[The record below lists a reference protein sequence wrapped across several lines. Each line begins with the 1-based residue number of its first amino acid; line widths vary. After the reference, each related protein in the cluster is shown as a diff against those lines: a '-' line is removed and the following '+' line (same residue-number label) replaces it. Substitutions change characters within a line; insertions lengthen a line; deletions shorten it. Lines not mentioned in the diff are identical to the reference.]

1 MRYHNQYHQQHT
13 FTTMQILKERDSFLS
28 NFEVYDHLKHIKHKY
43 NWTFSPEEELA
54 LQQEQ
59 QQHQQLDQHSK
70 KHHQK
75 QKNRFTACGPELE
88 VVTRDVLQFMENS
101 AEITQV
107 DVDGFKQLMLF
118 LNQFELMKVEK
129 LQIVNCLPR
138 SLVVLY
144 LLVEDC
150 EERFSVEVCE
160 EIVGKI
166 NELFPKDDD
175 EGEEDEEEE
184 EEEEADAA
192 GEEGDEIKQEEE
204 LNDEVME

>member
-1 MRYHNQYHQQHT
+1 
-13 FTTMQILKERDSFLS
+13 MQIIKARDGFLS
-28 NFEVYDHLKHIKHKY
+28 NFEVYDHLKKIKHKY

-59 QQHQQLDQHSK
+59 QEQQQQQDTHHK
-70 KHHQK
+70 KHNHK
-75 QKNRFTACGPELE
+75 QKNRFTACGIDLE
-88 VVTRDVLQFMENS
+88 VVTRDVLQFMENN

-107 DVDGFKQLMLF
+107 DVDSFKQLMSF
-118 LNQFELMKVEK
+118 LNQLELMKVEK

-150 EERFSVEVCE
+150 EERFSVDVCE

-166 NELFPKDDD
+166 NELFPLAEEEEQEEEQEEEDHEVDG
-175 EGEEDEEEE
+175 EAEEDEEEV
-184 EEEEADAA
+184 AD
-192 GEEGDEIKQEEE
+192 EQ
-204 LNDEVME
+204 NDADME